1 VFWAFLVHR
10 CGRAGR
16 TNNKPEAAASS
27 PPTVYSF
34 FTREF
39 APMAD
44 SVIELLKIC
53 KAQVDPN
60 LLALSSEK
68 AGDGKETKSNKRQK
82 KQDKSQDDSS
92 LKRTNP
98 GDHVHEDQSEDDQ
111 FSYLG
116 SNKIVLKRA
125 LHVSDAED
133 SDSD

>member
-1 VFWAFLVHR
+1 
-10 CGRAGR
+10 
-16 TNNKPEAAASS
+16 
-27 PPTVYSF
+27 
-34 FTREF
+34 
-39 APMAD
+39 MAD

-53 KAQVDPN
+53 NAQVDPN

-82 KQDKSQDDSS
+82 KQDKSQDDSC

-98 GDHVHEDQSEDDQ
+98 CDHVHEDQSEDDQ

>member
-1 VFWAFLVHR
+1 MTKSE
-10 CGRAGR
+10 G
-16 TNNKPEAAASS
+16 ASS

-44 SVIELLKIC
+44 SVIEILKIC
-53 KAQVDPN
+53 NAQVDPN

-68 AGDGKETKSNKRQK
+68 SAETKSNKRRK
-82 KQDKSQDDSS
+82 KHDKSQDDTSV
-92 LKRTNP
+92 KRVNQ
-98 GDHVHEDQSEDDQ
+98 GDQVVDEESEDDQ
-111 FSYLG
+111 FSHLG